1 VRIFIS
7 HSTSNDDADGC
18 KRLDDVEAA
27 LAGPE
32 NARSGHEVLVDRKR
46 LIAGTPWRPQL
57 HEWMATCH
65 AALVLLTPKAL
76 ESSWVLTEATVLA
89 HRAALDGKFLL
100 FPALLDGL
108 TRDQVKGSRFSPLYL
123 DAIQRIRAT
132 QPTAIADVVLGELAR
147 LGNPPATRYDG
158 LVFALAQQLMTVA
171 RNNALE
177 GICAKLTGTMIV
189 WDTPDRRALGA
200 ARVVAEAIAT
210 GVLGEYRSLRDLM
223 HELLL
228 AGLQPV
234 EARSILRLAGPR
246 WVDPEAA
253 APLAEVAARNA
264 GGQRDEQGRVM
275 SWSTAINGKRLPT
288 FTAEQYLRRAYL
300 PDVPILLVID
310 GGESDVRQD
319 ELISRLRNEVR
330 KEPELVGASDEYV
343 DDFLSN
349 VDSPYFVLL
358 PPPFPDVELLE
369 TLQTR
374 YPKLTFIGQDSASRI
389 AERSFAGRVV
399 PLVPPLSD
407 AEEMK
412 ALHEFKAASKRIES
426 A

>member
-1 VRIFIS
+1 MRIFIS

-27 LAGPE
+27 LTGPE
-32 NARSGHEVLVDRKR
+32 HAPSGHEVLVDRKR

-89 HRAALDGKFLL
+89 HRAALDDQFLL

-132 QPTAIADVVLGELAR
+132 APGEIAGVVLGELAKF
-147 LGNPPATRYDG
+147 GTPPATRHDS
-158 LVFALAQQLMTVA
+158 LVDAIAKQLMTTA
-171 RNNALE
+171 KNNGLE
-177 GICAKLTGTMIV
+177 RICQKLTGTLV
-189 WDTPDRRALGA
+189 LWDTPENRARGA

-210 GVLGEYRSLRDLM
+210 GILGEYGSLRDLM
-223 HELLL
+223 HELLI
-228 AGLQPV
+228 AGLQPA
-234 EARSILRLAGPR
+234 EARLILNLAGPR

-264 GGQRDEQGRVM
+264 GGQRDEQGRIM
-275 SWSTAINGKRLPT
+275 SWSTAINGKFLPN
-288 FTAEQYLRRAYL
+288 FTAPHYLRRAYL

-310 GGESDVRQD
+310 GGESDLRQD

-330 KEPELVGASDEYV
+330 KEPELAGASDEDV
-343 DDFLSN
+343 DDFLS
-349 VDSPYFVLL
+349 DPGAPYFVLL
-358 PPPFPDVELLE
+358 PPPFPDADLLE

-389 AERSFAGRVV
+389 AERSFTGRVV
-399 PLVPPLSD
+399 PLVPPLSN

-412 ALHEFKAASKRIES
+412 ALREFKAASKRIES